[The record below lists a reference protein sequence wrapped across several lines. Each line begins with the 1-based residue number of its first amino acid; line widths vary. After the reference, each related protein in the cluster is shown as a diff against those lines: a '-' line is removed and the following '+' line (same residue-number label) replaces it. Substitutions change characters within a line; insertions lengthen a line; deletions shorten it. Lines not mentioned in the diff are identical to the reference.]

1 MAAKRGRKAL
11 DPSELRN
18 KSWRRMITLDQWL
31 SCQAYLEETGR
42 SMSDVVWNGPNLKT
56 VIARGAKLRAS
67 SDLS

>member
-1 MAAKRGRKAL
+1 
-11 DPSELRN
+11 
-18 KSWRRMITLDQWL
+18 MITLDQWL

-56 VIARGAKLRAS
+56 VIARGARLRAS